1 MGAQMVKESLRYKG
15 VAQEIKNCDVALFA
29 KFFCGNFAP
38 KIEGVLRE
46 SAEPLEVSTTF
57 FIPRSRI

>member
-38 KIEGVLRE
+38 KIEGY
-46 SAEPLEVSTTF
+46 
-57 FIPRSRI
+57 